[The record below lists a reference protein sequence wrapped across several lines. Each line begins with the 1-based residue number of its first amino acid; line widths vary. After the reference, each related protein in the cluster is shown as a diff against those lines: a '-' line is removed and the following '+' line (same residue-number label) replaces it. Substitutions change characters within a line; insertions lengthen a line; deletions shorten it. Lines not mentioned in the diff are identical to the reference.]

1 MDGVNGITQCPIA
14 PKDNFTYSWRVL
26 QYGSSWYHSHYSVQ
40 YADGATGPMVSVILS
55 GRYLENGISLDR
67 SAGVPITNRNTIVAP
82 RANFRPI
89 RRSNLP
95 DYND

>member
-1 MDGVNGITQCPIA
+1 
-14 PKDNFTYSWRVL
+14 
-26 QYGSSWYHSHYSVQ
+26 
-40 YADGATGPMVSVILS
+40 MVSVILS
-55 GRYLENGISLDR
+55 GRYLKNGISLDR